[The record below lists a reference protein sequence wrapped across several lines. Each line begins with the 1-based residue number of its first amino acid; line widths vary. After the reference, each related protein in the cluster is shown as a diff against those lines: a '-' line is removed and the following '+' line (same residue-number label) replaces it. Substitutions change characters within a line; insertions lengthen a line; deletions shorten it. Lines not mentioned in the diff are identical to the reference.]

1 MIVVAVASVWMVLAA
16 LASYRSENLA
26 MSMVMA
32 LVSALLVGGCV
43 GYLWLEERFPLHVRR
58 LLEMKG
64 HQINVLPAWSRI
76 VGGAQGIQFDSTEGT
91 FQGGADPRRDGYAL
105 GY

>member
-1 MIVVAVASVWMVLAA
+1 MNVQQAIDSPRFRISTGLNVDM
-16 LASYRSENLA
+16 
-26 MSMVMA
+26 
-32 LVSALLVGGCV
+32 
-43 GYLWLEERFPLHVRR
+43 EERFPLHVRR